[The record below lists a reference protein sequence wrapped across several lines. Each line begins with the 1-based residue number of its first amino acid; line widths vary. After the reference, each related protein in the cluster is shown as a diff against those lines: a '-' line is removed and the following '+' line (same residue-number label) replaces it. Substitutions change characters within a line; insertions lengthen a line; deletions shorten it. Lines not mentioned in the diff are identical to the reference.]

1 MLTYCVHLKSNAGG
15 EPSENRAKR
24 MEAVQQLL
32 SHIRSGLPKHRA
44 LIAPAVL
51 IAGEFNTD
59 PDAPSGQFAEEE
71 TIAMLLEAGFQ
82 CSFQGVTRRERITSP
97 SKGRYPDATFDYV
110 FYKNLKVVRVEV
122 PEGFDHCSDHRPVLV
137 DLIDP

>member
-1 MLTYCVHLKSNAGG
+1 VVRLPSGRLMLTYCVHLKSNAGG

-59 PDAPSGQFAEEE
+59 PDAPS
-71 TIAMLLEAGFQ
+71 
-82 CSFQGVTRRERITSP
+82 
-97 SKGRYPDATFDYV
+97 
-110 FYKNLKVVRVEV
+110 
-122 PEGFDHCSDHRPVLV
+122 
-137 DLIDP
+137 